1 MVRTEKDAQRDLIRR
16 LKKSFDATQLAFY
29 SEQLAQS
36 LFENSHYQTAR
47 NVALFASLP
56 DELDTTAILA
66 HSHLMMIKKFGSLQL
81 LMKSTWKCADI
92 LE

>member
-56 DELDTTAILA
+56 DEPDTTAILA
-66 HSHLMMIKKFGSLQL
+66 HALNDDKKFGSLQL